1 MSLGMK
7 LFKFTAGTA
16 TGAAIGAAVGSLLA
30 PHRGTDLQRSTRELI
45 AETQSDGKLGQ
56 HLTESEMADRF
67 RNRVNDPTA
76 LTGQHAAP
84 PDTNLPGAQVVTL
97 RNP

>member
-7 LFKFTAGTA
+7 LLKFTAGTA
-16 TGAAIGAAVGSLLA
+16 TGAAIGVAVGSLLA

-45 AETQSDGKLGQ
+45 AETRSDGALGQ
-56 HLTESEMADRF
+56 HLTEREMADRF
-67 RNRVNDPTA
+67 RNRVDDPTA
-76 LTGQHAAP
+76 LAGQHAAP
-84 PDTNLPGAQVVTL
+84 PDASHSGAQVETL